1 MAQDVFGIVGSV
13 IAGAYRV
20 EKVVAEGGFGVVYR
34 AHHGGFRAPVALKC
48 LKVPQNIDANHQ
60 ATFLE
65 QFRAEAELMFRLSAA
80 ISTVVRPLHI
90 DAMTTPDG
98 SFVPFMVLEWLEGE
112 TLDAIIRRRTLSG
125 EGPLP
130 TPDLVRLLSPVARA
144 LERAHHFSGPNGPVA
159 IVHRDLKPENIF
171 VARVAGEEVVKILDF
186 GIGKVKSVANQVAG
200 RASQEAGG
208 LASFTP
214 AYGSPEQWV
223 PRKLGQTGSW
233 TDVWGLGIC
242 VVEAMVGRPVIE
254 GDHQAI
260 MGTVLDETRRPTPRN
275 EGVRVDDR
283 VEAVLTRALAVDPR
297 KRYASVGEFWN
308 ELLDALNLDETG
320 APRPSARGKL
330 GSGPRLASPYGE
342 THIAS
347 TYDSALAEDLE
358 LNLEKE
364 VSAIKNRTI
373 SQTRLAAQ
381 SGLEIPDLDL
391 AASIPPPKSVS
402 VPPVS
407 SRRPAPR
414 PSSRPPSTGE
424 FEMETGGF
432 ADFKLDLS
440 EEDDFL
446 QKRGIGT
453 RPSLTGSSTLGGN
466 PPLASGSSFERPRS
480 SRPPNPVR
488 ETPLPPPPS
497 SRGGSV
503 PPGTGRASVPPAPPL
518 ASPMR
523 PDFPAPTF
531 AEPPTLVQKL
541 WPGAA
546 LIGASIL
553 LTLVDQVFSGA
564 TGEML
569 MLGPLRAT
577 WIAGLLLLGGIGL
590 LVYRILPKT

>member
-1 MAQDVFGIVGSV
+1 MTQDVFGIVGSV

-48 LKVPQNIDANHQ
+48 LKVPQNIDARHQ

-65 QFRAEAELMFRLSAA
+65 QFRAEAELMFRLSAS

-112 TLDAIIRRRTLSG
+112 TLDGIIRRRTLAG

-130 TPDLVRLLSPVARA
+130 TRELVRLLSPVARA
-144 LERAHHFSGPNGPVA
+144 LDRAHHFSGPQGPVS

-223 PRKLGQTGSW
+223 PRKLGQTGPW

-260 MGTVLDETRRPTPRN
+260 MGTVLDEARRPTPRN

-283 VEAVLTRALAVDPR
+283 VEAVLARALAVDPR
-297 KRYASVGEFWN
+297 KRYSGTGQFWN
-308 ELLDALNLDETG
+308 ELLDALKLDDLGE
-320 APRPSARGKL
+320 PRASGPRGKL
-330 GSGPRLASPYGE
+330 ASDPRSSSPGAYAE
-342 THIAS
+342 TRIA
-347 TYDSALAEDLE
+347 TAQEPALELE
-358 LNLEKE
+358 LNLETE
-364 VSAIKNRTI
+364 THAIKRRAV
-373 SQTRLAAQ
+373 SETRLAAQ

-391 AASIPPPKSVS
+391 VGSVPPPRSVS
-402 VPPVS
+402 IPPVS
-407 SRRPAPR
+407 SSRPVVA
-414 PSSRPPSTGE
+414 SQPPSTGE
-424 FEMETGGF
+424 LEMDGGDF
-432 ADFKLDLS
+432 ADFKIDLP

-446 QKRGIGT
+446 QKRGLGQ
-453 RPSLTGSSTLGGN
+453 RPSLTSSPGFEYPHSERTPN
-466 PPLASGSSFERPRS
+466 PPLEAPPSVRGGASLPLSRQSPQSQPDLAGQKLVSPPPRS
-480 SRPPNPVR
+480 NF
-488 ETPLPPPPS
+488 
-497 SRGGSV
+497 
-503 PPGTGRASVPPAPPL
+503 ASAPA
-518 ASPMR
+518 
-523 PDFPAPTF
+523 FV
-531 AEPPTLVQKL
+531 EEPTLLQKAL
-541 WPGAA
+541 PGAA

-553 LTLVDQVFSGA
+553 LTLVDQAYSAA
-564 TGEML
+564 TGEMFT
-569 MLGPLRAT
+569 LGSLRAT
-577 WIAGLLLLGGIGL
+577 WIAALLLVAGLGL
-590 LVYRILPKT
+590 LVYRILPRH